1 MTIVIIVVVSAD
13 LAVVLE
19 KQLTI
24 VVIFVAVVVLEKR
37 STIVVIAVAVFAAVV
52 LEKRLTIVAVVF
64 VVLETDTL
72 GLIRSYLVISIFIFI
87 CTTTNTLQE

>member
-1 MTIVIIVVVSAD
+1 MTIVVIVVVSAD

-52 LEKRLTIVAVVF
+52 LEKRLTIVAVV